1 MDTYEYEKYITNSD
15 NLKETL
21 QKYGV
26 AIIPNVINDLEC
38 NNTVNG
44 MWEYFEHITQKWDV
58 QITKDNKDSWK
69 QIYKL
74 YPIHSML
81 IQHWNIGH
89 MQSVWNIR
97 QNKNIVDIFSTLW
110 NCTNEELL
118 VSFDGI
124 SFNLPPEVM
133 KRGWNRNNTWYHTD
147 QSFTRNDFECVQ
159 SWVTANDVNVGD
171 ATLAFME
178 GSHLYHKDCKEHFNL
193 TDKKDWNK
201 LTREH
206 EDFFLNKGCN
216 YKKIYCPKGSLVL
229 WDSRVI
235 HCGAEAYKERE
246 KPNTRAIVYLCY
258 MPRSLCKPKDIIKKQ
273 DAFNELRLTTHW
285 PSKPRLFPK
294 HPRTYGNELPVIN
307 NIEKPQLSELGK
319 KLAGF

>member
-133 KRGWNRNNTWYHTD
+133 KRGWNRNNTWY
-147 QSFTRNDFECVQ
+147 
-159 SWVTANDVNVGD
+159 
-171 ATLAFME
+171 
-178 GSHLYHKDCKEHFNL
+178 
-193 TDKKDWNK
+193 
-201 LTREH
+201 
-206 EDFFLNKGCN
+206 
-216 YKKIYCPKGSLVL
+216 
-229 WDSRVI
+229 
-235 HCGAEAYKERE
+235 
-246 KPNTRAIVYLCY
+246 
-258 MPRSLCKPKDIIKKQ
+258 
-273 DAFNELRLTTHW
+273 
-285 PSKPRLFPK
+285 
-294 HPRTYGNELPVIN
+294 
-307 NIEKPQLSELGK
+307 
-319 KLAGF
+319 